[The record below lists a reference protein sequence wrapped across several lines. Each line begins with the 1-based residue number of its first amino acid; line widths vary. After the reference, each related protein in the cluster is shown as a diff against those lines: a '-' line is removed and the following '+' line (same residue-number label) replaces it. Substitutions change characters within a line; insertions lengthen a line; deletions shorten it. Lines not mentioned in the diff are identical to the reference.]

1 MDRSTYKKS
10 GDDMKGGKRLPA
22 YGRQLMIMRR
32 AGRMPIRMVI
42 VTFDWKLAQVYPR
55 IVIANEAIPAELDFS
70 YLSGLPVQV
79 IYRSNDAHKIHAVV
93 EELLKV
99 TPSFLATFAIDMAG
113 ETGARMLIIPYQE
126 TKMWE
131 VA

>member
-1 MDRSTYKKS
+1 M
-10 GDDMKGGKRLPA
+10 MGGKRLPA

-42 VTFDWKLAQVYPR
+42 VTFDWKLARVYPR

-131 VA
+131 AT

>member
-1 MDRSTYKKS
+1 
-10 GDDMKGGKRLPA
+10 MKGGKRLPA

-32 AGRMPIRMVI
+32 ADRMPIRMVI
-42 VTFDWKLAQVYPR
+42 VTFDWKLARVYPR

-93 EELLKV
+93 EEILKV
-99 TPSFLATFAIDMAG
+99 NPCFLTTFAVDRAG
-113 ETGARMLIIPYQE
+113 EDGARAMLIPF
-126 TKMWE
+126 
-131 VA
+131 VAMKEAA